1 MAFNVNSFK
10 AKGLEGGGA
19 RPALFEV
26 VLTPPA
32 GLPNVAEKIS
42 FLCRATAIPAS
53 TIGVVDVYH
62 FGRPIRLAGDRT
74 FSDWQVSIYNDEDFS
89 IRDMLELWSNKINT
103 HISNRLDPGYQ
114 SITPKNNNRS
124 YKATGIVRQYGKT
137 GPGDA
142 AGIIRA
148 YQFEGIF
155 PFNISPIPSK
165 LSVAHLPMI
174 IGFQFQRIKM
184 AQPHKIL
191 MVGVFYNLI
200 MAKINS
206 LKPLLN

>member
-155 PFNISPIPSK
+155 PFNISEIDLGSDITDTVETFSCTFAYDYWIPIPKNKDGTTSQNPDGWG
-165 LSVAHLPMI
+165 LL
-174 IGFQFQRIKM
+174 
-184 AQPHKIL
+184 QPDN
-191 MVGVFYNLI
+191 G
-200 MAKINS
+200 
-206 LKPLLN
+206 